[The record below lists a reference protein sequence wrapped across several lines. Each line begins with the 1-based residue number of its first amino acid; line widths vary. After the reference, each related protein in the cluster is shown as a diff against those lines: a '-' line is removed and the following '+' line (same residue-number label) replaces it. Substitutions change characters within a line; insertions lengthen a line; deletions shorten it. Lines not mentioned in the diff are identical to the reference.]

1 MQTIK
6 RQRDLIVESVSG
18 DPFELV
24 NKTLFQDQFEN
35 ISKAYAPVSG
45 VERVSV
51 GVLTDVYYKV
61 SIDGS
66 YTQNDGSVELLYG
79 KLSIHPKTKIIGN
92 VGAGQTFLDVD
103 STVGFPKTGTL
114 SFSYNNG
121 TAGVVTYSDKTI
133 NQFLGISTNAIS
145 RIILDKTDIDQ
156 NTYAYAAGAGTT
168 DGIKIKIRS
177 VLNQLKIPNNTKYQ
191 QSGSLIKF
199 KTLGRVSNN
208 KKSKWVVI

>member
-1 MQTIK
+1 M
-6 RQRDLIVESVSG
+6 
-18 DPFELV
+18 
-24 NKTLFQDQFEN
+24 
-35 ISKAYAPVSG
+35 
-45 VERVSV
+45 
-51 GVLTDVYYKV
+51 
-61 SIDGS
+61 
-66 YTQNDGSVELLYG
+66 
-79 KLSIHPKTKIIGN
+79 
-92 VGAGQTFLDVD
+92 
-103 STVGFPKTGTL
+103 

-208 KKSKWVVI
+208 KKQMGGYLILPKVMMFHL